1 MTISD
6 LPALN
11 ATLNATCAVLLTIG
25 YVLIRRGR
33 VAQHR
38 RVMIAA
44 FTTSTLFLISYLVY
58 HYNIGS
64 KPFPGTG
71 AIRTVYL
78 TILVSHILLAIAIV
92 PMALIT
98 LSRGLRERFDR
109 HVAIAR
115 WTLPLWLY
123 ISITGVVVYVML
135 YRICPDAGPTAVGGS
150 AVACAAVD
158 ETSYPRRLRR
168 WGNQR
173 YSGYWLR
180 IKRQRL
186 SAAAQE
192 AATAAGSS
200 PARMRAMLSLE
211 PSRRTLASRSNW
223 RP

>member
-33 VAQHR
+33 IQQHR

-44 FTTSTLFLISYLVY
+44 FITSTLFLTSYLIY
-58 HYNIGS
+58 HYNTGS
-64 KPFPGTG
+64 RPFPGTG
-71 AIRTVYL
+71 VLRTIYL
-78 TILVSHILLAIAIV
+78 TILVSHIILAIVIV

-123 ISITGVVVYVML
+123 VSVTGVVVYVML
-135 YRICPDAGPTAVGGS
+135 YRM
-150 AVACAAVD
+150 
-158 ETSYPRRLRR
+158 Y
-168 WGNQR
+168 
-173 YSGYWLR
+173 
-180 IKRQRL
+180 
-186 SAAAQE
+186 
-192 AATAAGSS
+192 
-200 PARMRAMLSLE
+200 
-211 PSRRTLASRSNW
+211 
-223 RP
+223 